1 MNIYQ
6 KIAINISCF
15 VDKLNNDEVFK
26 KENPN
31 ITVKE
36 YLSLHTGI
44 KINRL
49 NNILK
54 GTAKTRIYEVYHISM
69 VLGVKISD
77 IITDEIINKN
87 HEN

>member
-36 YLSLHTGI
+36 YLSLHTEI

-54 GTAKTRIYEVYHISM
+54 GTAKTRIYEVYRISM

-87 HEN
+87 YEN

>member
-6 KIAINISCF
+6 KIAINISYF

-54 GTAKTRIYEVYHISM
+54 GTAKTRIYEVYSISM